1 MFLNKLGIIVKDEWL
16 KTTQLLK
23 NVKLDEDSVALNHF
37 HGIIILEDIGV
48 CKMKTSRICEA

>member
-1 MFLNKLGIIVKDEWL
+1 MV
-16 KTTQLLK
+16 KTTQLHK
-23 NVKLDEDSVALNHF
+23 NVKLDEDSVAPNHF